1 MAHLWEPLPAL
12 WKPLAVHAGAEA
24 MRAVT
29 CAALRALG
37 FRASRCQVRGGRAA
51 LAASVWAEG
60 AAARALTCCRSCRG
74 CWPRGVACAVHSG
87 QVAASAHT
95 ADEFLFKFSLG
106 AAHVKVRWQTAIQ
119 LPVCIVMC
127 QNALGWV
134 LGWWYCHNT
143 DVASGVEA
151 AVRLTCA
158 RKLLS
163 ASRGGGVSALLIA
176 YVLTALLLVWGTGI
190 GSGCQRGG
198 PPGRAPKHAR
208 TPAGVHMRA
217 LAGCAAAANAA
228 SAAGD
233 VPLLFLHGVGLGLA
247 RSARAAL
254 RVPCA
259 AGSHR
264 QRASGRAKQ
273 AVWSICRTADGQD
286 HLRGPPPSLHVSSGE
301 SARAPMRRAPCRVR
315 EGTMHTKALR
325 THALQMP

>member
-163 ASRGGGVSALLIA
+163 ASRGGGGSALLQ
-176 YVLTALLLVWGTGI
+176 G
-190 GSGCQRGG
+190 
-198 PPGRAPKHAR
+198 
-208 TPAGVHMRA
+208 
-217 LAGCAAAANAA
+217 
-228 SAAGD
+228 
-233 VPLLFLHGVGLGLA
+233 
-247 RSARAAL
+247 
-254 RVPCA
+254 
-259 AGSHR
+259 
-264 QRASGRAKQ
+264 
-273 AVWSICRTADGQD
+273 
-286 HLRGPPPSLHVSSGE
+286 
-301 SARAPMRRAPCRVR
+301 
-315 EGTMHTKALR
+315 
-325 THALQMP
+325 

>member
-176 YVLTALLLVWGTGI
+176 YVLTALLLVRGTGI
-190 GSGCQRGG
+190 GSGCQRGRT
-198 PPGRAPKHAR
+198 RARPS
-208 TPAGVHMRA
+208 MRA
-217 LAGCAAAANAA
+217 RLPACTCAPWRAVRQPPTRQAPPATCRCSSSTA
-228 SAAGD
+228 SAWGWHA
-233 VPLLFLHGVGLGLA
+233 
-247 RSARAAL
+247 ARAL
-254 RVPCA
+254 PCVFPVPQGATVSAPQA
-259 AGSHR
+259 APSR
-264 QRASGRAKQ
+264 PSGQSAARRMGKT
-273 AVWSICRTADGQD
+273 ICEAPPPHCTSAQES
-286 HLRGPPPSLHVSSGE
+286 LRG
-301 SARAPMRRAPCRVR
+301 RRCVV
-315 EGTMHTKALR
+315 H
-325 THALQMP
+325 HAG

>member
-163 ASRGGGVSALLIA
+163 ASRGGGGGER
-176 YVLTALLLVWGTGI
+176 LTDSLCADSFAAGQGYRYWV
-190 GSGCQRGG
+190 RM
-198 PPGRAPKHAR
+198 PARAHARAPKHAR